1 MNRKANTPG
10 RARLPAR
17 AAQLSRPAL
26 RDEGTVPPLRLRAAR
41 QFRLLARAALLLLA
55 AAMLLAAPGLGAQ
68 QFPITGNANDFN
80 SVEYYGAPHQQDIK
94 RLFSGAE
101 AQPLPGGLLL
111 VKKAKI
117 EMFDLN
123 GKLRMVA
130 EAPACIYDPVNFVA
144 NSAGEVH
151 VRTGDGQLK
160 IDGEGFLWRQN
171 DSVFTISNQVE
182 TVIDRTPK
190 R

>member
-1 MNRKANTPG
+1 MISDAMNDRKTN
-10 RARLPAR
+10 AR
-17 AAQLSRPAL
+17 SRQSPPAL
-26 RDEGTVPPLRLRAAR
+26 RGEGTIS
-41 QFRLLARAALLLLA
+41 FLLWRAALLVFTAAVLLA
-55 AAMLLAAPGLGAQ
+55 VTRVQAQ
-68 QFPITGNANDFN
+68 QLPISGSANDFD

-111 VKKAKI
+111 VKKVKI
-117 EMFDLN
+117 EMFDIS
-123 GKLRMVA
+123 GKLQLVA
-130 EAPACIYDPVNFVA
+130 EAPECIYDPVNVVA
-144 NSAGEVH
+144 NSPGEVH
-151 VRTGDGQLK
+151 LRTGDGQLK

-182 TVIDRTPK
+182 TVIDRKPAPK